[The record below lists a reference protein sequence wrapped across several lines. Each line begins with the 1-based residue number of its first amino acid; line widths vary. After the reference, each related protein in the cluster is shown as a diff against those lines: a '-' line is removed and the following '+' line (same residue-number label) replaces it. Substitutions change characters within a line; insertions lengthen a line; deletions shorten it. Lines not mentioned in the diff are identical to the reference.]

1 MNEGDHDR
9 KQIAVNTHLWLPTVL
24 LAVFC
29 AVSVSC
35 MIEKEAGLC
44 IGFSAAAL
52 AALFVF
58 LVSPV
63 VLYVFAGR
71 RCDPVFLGTERGGGM
86 EHDRKH
92 HVFGRL
98 DEPRRGNAALPHRLS
113 HG

>member
-1 MNEGDHDR
+1 MNEGNHNR

-24 LAVFC
+24 FAVFC

-35 MIEKEAGLC
+35 MIEKEVGLC

-63 VLYVFAGR
+63 YYTFSQEGVVIRYFWGLKEEAAWSTIVSITFSGGWMSRGAG
-71 RCDPVFLGTERGGGM
+71 T
-86 EHDRKH
+86 
-92 HVFGRL
+92 
-98 DEPRRGNAALPHRLS
+98 PH
-113 HG
+113 